1 MYSNI
6 IYNCTYYDY
15 KVTIF
20 NYMQRYINSN
30 YENYIMKFNINK
42 I

>member
-20 NYMQRYINSN
+20 SYMQRYINSN
-30 YENYIMKFNINK
+30 YENYITKFNINK